1 MCQLETIHI
10 HQPLSP
16 DAIQSVNPPCHCLQ
30 TIGVDVI
37 VENNGL
43 CREASMIMEYE
54 KPGPP
59 QVQSNILQ
67 ICHVFNVLDCRCVS
81 GMFVALLSVHED
93 GAVTGPS
100 TGLDRSK

>member
-16 DAIQSVNPPCHCLQ
+16 DAVQRLNPLPHFLQ

-37 VENNGL
+37 VEDNGL

-54 KPGPP
+54 KPAPP
-59 QVQSNILQ
+59 QVTMYSTLRSIESNSIKHYHYIPFFRHLFP
-67 ICHVFNVLDCRCVS
+67 IKSCR
-81 GMFVALLSVHED
+81 F
-93 GAVTGPS
+93 
-100 TGLDRSK
+100 